1 MGSRKS
7 ITTQQKPVLLKDYLM
22 DDLSSCSS
30 NGFKSFPRRHCC
42 TTTVRFLLDM
52 DLKSSCQPSIRKI
65 NQQTPKLNRSRSR
78 ASAACDAV
86 INAVKILPFHSVKHP
101 SPSVRKGV
109 LLLPRS
115 LSRRLR
121 RKSFWRK
128 QSKEEKQAEKKD
140 NGRLRLFR
148 EFLQEKSAP
157 SDQTTATTAITG
169 SRLSTSTRSSE
180 SKTDSHSNSN
190 CNSWGESEF
199 TLGSESSSGNDV
211 MQGERT
217 SSVKNK
223 VSERVGEDSVSIDR
237 PTTTTTTCSP
247 QNAKE
252 WLNIKEEKE
261 QFSPVSV
268 LDCPFEDEDDQTSS
282 PFSCSLA
289 RMQGTQQ
296 KLMQKIRRFE
306 GLAQLEPVDLEK
318 RMDEIMSDSEV
329 EDEAPTSPLVGAKHN
344 HGAQIVNSTQ
354 EKAGELV
361 QLIKSSSAPSNK
373 LVTLKV
379 EELVLDLCRDRMVE
393 NSDENVV
400 MKEVMKLAEDW
411 INGQSQELLLGWEV
425 ENGRKVYV
433 NDMDKY
439 CGNWRELEEEKQEVG
454 LELEVEVWNS
464 LMKELLLDILI

>member
-7 ITTQQKPVLLKDYLM
+7 FTTQQKPVLLKDYLM

-42 TTTVRFLLDM
+42 TTNVRFLLDV

-86 INAVKILPFHSVKHP
+86 IKAVKSLPFHSVKHP
-101 SPSVRKGV
+101 SPSLRKGV
-109 LLLPRS
+109 LLIPRS

-180 SKTDSHSNSN
+180 SKTDSHGNSN

-211 MQGERT
+211 VQGERT

-223 VSERVGEDSVSIDR
+223 VSERVGEDSVSIER
-237 PTTTTTTCSP
+237 PTTTTCSP
-247 QNAKE
+247 QNAKVR
-252 WLNIKEEKE
+252 
-261 QFSPVSV
+261 SP
-268 LDCPFEDEDDQTSS
+268 
-282 PFSCSLA
+282 
-289 RMQGTQQ
+289 
-296 KLMQKIRRFE
+296 
-306 GLAQLEPVDLEK
+306 
-318 RMDEIMSDSEV
+318 
-329 EDEAPTSPLVGAKHN
+329 
-344 HGAQIVNSTQ
+344 
-354 EKAGELV
+354 
-361 QLIKSSSAPSNK
+361 
-373 LVTLKV
+373 
-379 EELVLDLCRDRMVE
+379 
-393 NSDENVV
+393 
-400 MKEVMKLAEDW
+400 
-411 INGQSQELLLGWEV
+411 NGFLFNASRV
-425 ENGRKVYV
+425 
-433 NDMDKY
+433 
-439 CGNWRELEEEKQEVG
+439 
-454 LELEVEVWNS
+454 
-464 LMKELLLDILI
+464 